1 MSRSFDPRPSSACH
15 SNHCRSCPRS
25 SPRPL
30 RAGGGDKRGWSS
42 TVETVTGG
50 NRRCWT
56 PAPPSPP
63 SCGRLSARKTGRC
76 SRSGAASPPAW
87 VQPARSRERSP
98 LGIMAEMMM
107 YNHFRLVRST
117 ASERELCFDKPPLP
131 LVHPSLWTRS
141 GVCVLAPTSG
151 NLHSGEPG
159 TQVTDMGLGNGW
171 LWVGTAVGKGHGY
184 ALP

>member
-1 MSRSFDPRPSSACH
+1 MVVHSGDGHRQKPSLLDPCAAQPSVM
-15 SNHCRSCPRS
+15 
-25 SPRPL
+25 
-30 RAGGGDKRGWSS
+30 RAIVR
-42 TVETVTGG
+42 TE
-50 NRRCWT
+50 N
-56 PAPPSPP
+56 
-63 SCGRLSARKTGRC
+63 GRC

-87 VQPARSRERSP
+87 IQPARSRERSP

-107 YNHFRLVRST
+107 YNHYRLVRST
-117 ASERELCFDKPPLP
+117 ASERELCFVKPPLP

-141 GVCVLAPTSG
+141 GFCVLAPTSG

-184 ALP
+184 ALPQHPGNRISRCCLNQL